1 MNKSGRDEGEAG
13 CSALSLA
20 RQHTVSYLTL
30 FSDFAFLE
38 NIYLV
43 PPISPISTETPK
55 ASTPHCSHTAEIIWR
70 SVSDGFAMVLQVTM
84 AAMLV
89 EEVVCLRLYT
99 GQSCSRMKKF
109 RPHCASNFS
118 GSLPLQCNPLPSAI
132 AATRCE
138 TVTAAHIGTGAGPM
152 FVLYNAALRGFP
164 AWDVSHLYRFGAINT
179 HLQATCNRV
188 QRAETW
194 TARQRASLP

>member
-109 RPHCASNFS
+109 RPHCAPNFS
-118 GSLPLQCNPLPSAI
+118 GSLPLQCYNQPTLSLPQSLPHDAK
-132 AATRCE
+132 RSPP
-138 TVTAAHIGTGAGPM
+138 AHIGTWRRPH
-152 FVLYNAALRGFP
+152 VRALQRGSPRLPRMGCESPLQVRSDQHAFTG
-164 AWDVSHLYRFGAINT
+164 HL
-179 HLQATCNRV
+179 
-188 QRAETW
+188 
-194 TARQRASLP
+194 